1 MIKEI
6 QYFLGW
12 KNLGWTCSTVSRSSA
27 EEKIKTFMSKIEGTK
42 IHKCIVC
49 PQFDFS
55 CSANLRAHVELHHY
69 TPGYRCNACGKT
81 FKKSKDATA
90 HVKNCQK
97 YYPIIDGM

>member
-1 MIKEI
+1 
-6 QYFLGW
+6 
-12 KNLGWTCSTVSRSSA
+12 
-27 EEKIKTFMSKIEGTK
+27 MSKIEGTK
-42 IHKCIVC
+42 VHKCIVC

-69 TPGYRCNACGKT
+69 TPGYRCNVCEKM

-97 YYPIIDGM
+97 YYPIIDGI